1 MLKRTIG
8 TGLANEMMK
17 CTDVLEIIS
26 PVTGSLCVPAEV
38 CSEVIVLERAGKLW
52 WSLERRGDLIAAD
65 SGRKKDVLYIY
76 LQSPPLY
83 QTLAD
88 YVTSQKFPFRSAQPL
103 TRNLPK
109 LSQTP
114 TTCLRKYFRPRGG
127 YIRLAT
133 VILRPYAPPP
143 SSTCTTTS
151 DSELPPVNA
160 PFVQSV
166 SAVMSSDYEY
176 SDDDGD
182 YYDED
187 ELMDQDDQGKC
198 RLTIPSCDAQ

>member
-1 MLKRTIG
+1 
-8 TGLANEMMK
+8 MMK

-88 YVTSQKFPFRSAQPL
+88 YVTSQKFPFRW
-103 TRNLPK
+103 
-109 LSQTP
+109 
-114 TTCLRKYFRPRGG
+114 
-127 YIRLAT
+127 
-133 VILRPYAPPP
+133 
-143 SSTCTTTS
+143 
-151 DSELPPVNA
+151 
-160 PFVQSV
+160 
-166 SAVMSSDYEY
+166 
-176 SDDDGD
+176 
-182 YYDED
+182 
-187 ELMDQDDQGKC
+187 
-198 RLTIPSCDAQ
+198 